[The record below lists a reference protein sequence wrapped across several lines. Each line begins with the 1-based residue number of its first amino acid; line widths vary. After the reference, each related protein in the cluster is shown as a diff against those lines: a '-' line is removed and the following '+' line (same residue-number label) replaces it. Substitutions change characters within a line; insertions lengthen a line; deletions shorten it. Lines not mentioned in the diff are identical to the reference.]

1 LFEGG
6 ATVLAEEHRTVSQAT
21 KRILNAGAGPVSAR
35 GIAPIFHDGLWEEVR
50 LDIDPSSKPNVIGS
64 ITEMTTFPDHD
75 FDAIWSSHTLEH
87 LFAHEVPR
95 ALGECKR
102 VLKPDGFAIFLCPD
116 LESVAEHLT
125 RYGPDHVAY
134 TSAAGPI
141 TALDMLYGHQASV
154 ARGRVSMAHKTG
166 FTAERLGKLLLAAGF
181 ATVHVRRDEHF
192 EICSLAFAE
201 RADHERIQSE
211 LGSWGDQMKPSV

>member
-1 LFEGG
+1 
-6 ATVLAEEHRTVSQAT
+6 LADEQTTVSPAR

-35 GIAPIFHDGLWEEVR
+35 GIAPMFRGSGWEEVR
-50 LDIDPSSKPNVIGS
+50 LDIDPSSKPNVVGS
-64 ITEMTTFPDHD
+64 ITEMTTFPDHC
-75 FDAIWSSHTLEH
+75 FDAVWSSHTLEH

-102 VLKPDGFAIFLCPD
+102 VLKTDGFAIFLCPD

-125 RYGPDHVAY
+125 KYGPDHVAY

-181 ATVHVRRDEHF
+181 ATVHVRRDEQF
-192 EICSLAFAE
+192 EICALAFAE
-201 RADHERIQSE
+201 RADHARIQRE

>member
-1 LFEGG
+1 
-6 ATVLAEEHRTVSQAT
+6 LADEQTTLPPAR
-21 KRILNAGAGPVSAR
+21 KRILNAGAGPASAR
-35 GIAPIFHDGLWEEVR
+35 GIAPMFRTGGWEEVR
-50 LDIDPSSKPNVIGS
+50 LDIDPSSKPTVIGS
-64 ITEMTTFPDHD
+64 ITEMTNFSEHC
-75 FDAIWSSHTLEH
+75 FDAVWSSHTLEH

-95 ALGECKR
+95 ALGECRR

-125 RYGPDHVAY
+125 KYGPDHVAY

-192 EICSLAFAE
+192 EICALAFAE
-201 RADHERIQSE
+201 RADHARIQSE